1 MTNQNQQPQPG
12 DAENEKKGTEAAPA
26 NDRAEQNRASIPDI
40 SVEEMRQYGQ
50 QQRADAKPSRS
61 GSESSVT
68 LSFDDKEG
76 AGEKQASAIARS
88 LSTKIESGLNFSK
101 TSQIDIKSTDSKA
114 SDSREFRWQR
124 AGAPGLDSEQLKMA
138 SKNFLG
144 MPLPFQQAK
153 KSEFKK
159 DLSEEEQKLI
169 ESSINNFLTET
180 APRENEGLTPAE
192 RQQLTRDRQ
201 AIEQSTDL
209 LETLSNALHLARL
222 YQHLRYIEEAKK
234 AVQLALA
241 IDPDNTMG
249 KQLLNELERMHPVDL
264 GAVSFAAPSGE
275 PLLKKSQLRKRILEF
290 SRGRVIVLGDMLI
303 DELVEGKPVRIS
315 REAPVLILEH
325 ADTELICG
333 GAANTAHNITALGG
347 TCHAI
352 GICGKDEYAPKLAH
366 ILEASGISHGLVED
380 ATRPTT
386 VKTRILSKNHA
397 QLQQLLRLDRISH
410 KETTPEISQALVQ
423 RLHSVAKEYQAVIL
437 SDYRAGV
444 ITNTVIEGCRE
455 LAKTHNLLVV
465 VDAQE
470 AFDRFKGFTLM
481 TPNQPDTEQA
491 VGFQIHNKEDLA
503 RAGEKILSET
513 GIQALLVTRGAEG
526 MVLFQKDQDMVELP
540 AFNRSDVFDVT
551 GAGDTVVATMCLS
564 LVSGASFVEAMALGN
579 LAAGIVVRKAG
590 TAVTSQRELLQNLE
604 SLEIP
609 E

>member
-1 MTNQNQQPQPG
+1 MTNQNKQPTPA
-12 DAENEKKGTEAAPA
+12 DAENEKRKTEPVPERGAQ
-26 NDRAEQNRASIPDI
+26 DHASTPEI

-50 QQRADAKPSRS
+50 QQRTDSKAGRNRSDSSMTINFGDKES
-61 GSESSVT
+61 GSERQGNT
-68 LSFDDKEG
+68 IG
-76 AGEKQASAIARS
+76 RS
-88 LSTKIESGLNFSK
+88 LSTKIETGLSFSK
-101 TSQIDIKSTDSKA
+101 TSQIDIKGSESKSTE
-114 SDSREFRWQR
+114 SREFRWQR
-124 AGAPGLDSEQLKMA
+124 AGAPGLDAEKLKMA

-169 ESSINNFLTET
+169 SVSINNFLTET
-180 APRENEGLTPAE
+180 APRENEGLSPAE

-234 AVQLALA
+234 AVQLALT
-241 IDPDNTMG
+241 IDPDNTLG
-249 KQLLNELERMHPVDL
+249 KQLFNELERMHPIDL

-275 PLLKKSQLRKRILEF
+275 ALLKKSQLRKRILDF

-347 TCHAI
+347 ACHAI

-380 ATRPTT
+380 PSRPTT

-410 KETTPEISQALVQ
+410 KETTAAISQALVQ
-423 RLHSVAKEYQAVIL
+423 KLQSVAKDYQAVIL

-444 ITNTVIEGCRE
+444 ITNAVIEGCRE
-455 LAKTHNLLVV
+455 LVKTHNLMVV

-470 AFDRFKGFTLM
+470 AFERFKGFSLM

-491 VGFQIHNKEDLA
+491 VGFQINDKEDLV
-503 RAGEKILSET
+503 RAGEKILTET

-526 MVLFQKDQDMVELP
+526 MVLFQKDQAMVELP

-564 LVSGASFVEAMALGN
+564 LVSGASYVEAMALGN
-579 LAAGIVVRKAG
+579 LAAGIVVRKSG

-604 SLEIP
+604 SLDIP

>member
-1 MTNQNQQPQPG
+1 MTNQNKQPTPA
-12 DAENEKKGTEAAPA
+12 DAENEKRKTERVPERGTQ
-26 NDRAEQNRASIPDI
+26 DRTSTPEI

-50 QQRADAKPSRS
+50 QQRADSTSERSRSDSSVTINFGDKES
-61 GSESSVT
+61 GSERQGNT
-68 LSFDDKEG
+68 IG
-76 AGEKQASAIARS
+76 RS
-88 LSTKIESGLNFSK
+88 LSTKIETGLSFSK
-101 TSQIDIKSTDSKA
+101 TSQIDIKGSESKSTE
-114 SDSREFRWQR
+114 SREFRWQR
-124 AGAPGLDSEQLKMA
+124 AGAPGLDAEKLKMA

-159 DLSEEEQKLI
+159 DLSVEEQKLI
-169 ESSINNFLTET
+169 SLSINNFLTET
-180 APRENEGLTPAE
+180 APRENEGLSPAE

-234 AVQLALA
+234 AVQLALT

-249 KQLLNELERMHPVDL
+249 KQLFNELERMHPIDL

-275 PLLKKSQLRKRILEF
+275 ALLKKSQLRKRILDF

-347 TCHAI
+347 ACHAI

-380 ATRPTT
+380 PTRPTT

-410 KETTPEISQALVQ
+410 KETTTAISQALVQ
-423 RLHSVAKEYQAVIL
+423 KLQSVAKDYQAVIL

-444 ITNTVIEGCRE
+444 ITNAVIEGCRE
-455 LAKTHNLLVV
+455 LAKTHNLMVV

-470 AFDRFKGFTLM
+470 AFERFKGFSLM

-491 VGFQIHNKEDLA
+491 VGFQINNKEDLV
-503 RAGEKILSET
+503 RAGEKILTET

-526 MVLFQKDQDMVELP
+526 MVLFQKDQPMVELP

-564 LVSGASFVEAMALGN
+564 LVSGASYVEAMALGN
-579 LAAGIVVRKAG
+579 LAAGIVVRKSG

-604 SLEIP
+604 SLDIP